1 MPHVYRGSSHGYTG
15 SSHVYSGTGAGS
27 TTGNPLIENWA
38 GGQSQLDSYRY
49 YSNRGQVT
57 TAAAYPGSGSD
68 YGHRSQDGRTTEV
81 WTIPDDNLL
90 QTYPG
95 AGDTWV
101 DYFRMDAANTE
112 TQFWFLFG
120 GTSTTR
126 YPRYQVEII
135 QDGTFRVQVRE
146 SSGDRWT
153 AAVDDTTSIDWSL
166 YLDQWL
172 PVVKRV
178 FHPDDDGRT
187 GVAAWIFQEGTLPAT
202 FDPDDSTTW
211 GTGVIE
217 HIDSAD
223 YTARSEDGSSVPGL
237 QDRAFRYGCR
247 GSSLSQGDFGLAEII
262 A

>member
-1 MPHVYRGSSHGYTG
+1 MSDIYQGSSHGYTG
-15 SSHVYSGTGAGS
+15 STHVYSGDGV
-27 TTGNPLIENWA
+27 TTGTLIENWA
-38 GGQSQLDSYRY
+38 HGQSRLNDYRY
-49 YSNRGQVT
+49 YSNRGLVET
-57 TAAAYPGSGSD
+57 SAAYPGSASD
-68 YGHRSQDGRTTEV
+68 YGHRSQEGRTTEV
-81 WTIPDDNLL
+81 WSIPSDDLL
-90 QTYPG
+90 NAYPG
-95 AGDTWV
+95 AGKTWV
-101 DYFRMDAANTE
+101 DYFRMDSAYTE

-120 GTSTTR
+120 GTSTSR
-126 YPRYQVEII
+126 YPRYQLEII
-135 QDGTFRVQVRE
+135 QNGTFRVQVRE
-146 SSGDRWT
+146 SSSNRWT

-166 YLDQWL
+166 YFDQWL

-187 GVAAWIFQEGTLPAT
+187 GVAAWIFESGTLPAT

-223 YTARSEDGSSVPGL
+223 YTARSKDGSSVSGL
-237 QDRAFRYGCR
+237 QNREFRYGCR